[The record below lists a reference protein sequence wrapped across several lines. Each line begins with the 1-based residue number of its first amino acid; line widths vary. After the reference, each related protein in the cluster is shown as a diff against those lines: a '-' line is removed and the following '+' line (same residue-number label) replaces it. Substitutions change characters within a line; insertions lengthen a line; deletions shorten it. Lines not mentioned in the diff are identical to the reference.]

1 MSATLAPVGF
11 VPVYHPS
18 GQIRARPYTFATG
31 YNTAVGKGDVVHNVA
46 DGTVALGTATNDL
59 LGVVAGFEYTDSAG
73 VPVKSPNWVANTTA
87 TNIVVWVYDDP
98 QIVYTAQAAG
108 SIAATAMFGQIDMVA
123 GTVNATT
130 GLSAQTLAAAAETDG
145 QQGQFRIIQLDPA
158 IDNAWGDAYTRLYV
172 QIAQHDFITSK
183 VGIS

>member
-1 MSATLAPVGF
+1 MSSTLAPVGF

-18 GQIRARPYTFATG
+18 GQLRPRPYTFATG
-31 YNTAVGKGDVVHNVA
+31 YATAIGKGDVVCAVN
-46 DGTVALGTATNDL
+46 DGTVAIGTATNDL

-73 VPVKSPNWVANTTA
+73 VPVKSPNWVASTAA

-98 QIVYTAQAAG
+98 ETVYTAQSAG
-108 SIAATAMFGQIDMVA
+108 SIAATAVFNQIDMVA

-130 GLSAQTLAAAAETDG
+130 GLSAQTLAASAEAG
-145 QQGQFRIIQLDPA
+145 GAQGQFRILQLDPA

-172 QIAQHDFITSK
+172 QISQHNYRADK
-183 VGIS
+183 VGI